1 MIFEPKKEVSR
12 LDQREKELNQEN
24 TRIRKQ
30 LATANLIKNQFHS
43 VLILC

>member
-24 TRIRKQ
+24 IRKQ